1 MIMATSLNIVLPE
14 PLKAYVDEQVQFGEY
29 GNPSEYVSDLIR
41 HDQDLKRAAL
51 EKGLLKALEGEA
63 DAFELTDEEW
73 RAGDIVTT
81 LEKRLKQG

>member
-1 MIMATSLNIVLPE
+1 MATSLNIVLPE

-51 EKGLLKALEGEA
+51 EQRLLKALEGEA
-63 DAFELTDEEW
+63 DALELTPEQIRGGNLFGLLREHAD
-73 RAGDIVTT
+73 RT
-81 LEKRLKQG
+81 R